1 MNVTIIG
8 TGDMARGI
16 ATRAL
21 AGANNVTVLGHQ
33 PGEAESLAGE
43 LRAGSADGDSV
54 AAGTTGDPLDADVV
68 VLAVPYAAAAGVVE
82 EYGDQLD
89 GKVVIDITNPVD
101 FESFDRL
108 VTPPDSSGAEEIERA
123 ASDGARIVKAFNTT
137 LAGTLAEGRV
147 GGQPLDVLIAGDD
160 EAAKTTV
167 AELVEDGGMRPID
180 TGPLRRARQLEQ
192 AGFLHMLVQE
202 PLQANFGTGLKFIS

>member
-8 TGDMARGI
+8 AGNMARAI

-21 AGANNVTVLGHQ
+21 AGASKVTVLGHEA
-33 PGEAESLAGE
+33 GEAEALADE
-43 LRAGSADGDSV
+43 LRAGPGDGDSV
-54 AAGTTGDPLDADVV
+54 AAGVSGDPLDADVV
-68 VLAVPYAAAAGVVE
+68 VLAVPYPAAAGIVE
-82 EYGDQLD
+82 QYGGQLD

-108 VTPPDSSGAEEIERA
+108 VTPPDSSGAEEIEGA
-123 ASDGARIVKAFNTT
+123 ASDGARVVKAFNTT
-137 LAGTLAEGRV
+137 LAGTLTEGQV

-160 EAAKTTV
+160 EAAKATV
-167 AELVEDGGMRPID
+167 AELVEGGGMRAID
-180 TGPLRRARQLEQ
+180 VGPLRRARQLEQ

-202 PLQANFGTGLKFIS
+202 PLQASFSTALKFLS